1 MDTESSKRPLIFEK
15 MREYFGED
23 NILNTL
29 TLKTEKSKSTV
40 LTIMRGMGYDNDL
53 AQSIA
58 DMIPFERG
66 ANWTLKEC
74 FEGNEEKGRKPV
86 TEFINAVASIEN
98 LKENLLMIEGL
109 ITGRSIH
116 ASAVY
121 IFSEGYLKQNSRMKA
136 PNGTWITA
144 YNMHDSDW
152 MGALKF
158 DCLTI
163 SNLDMIHSALDL
175 LIDNKVIKDR
185 GSIKA
190 NYDAYIHPD
199 VLDYTDTRMWEV
211 LDNGQLINAF
221 QFDTP
226 VGSQTIRKV
235 QPKNLNELTIS
246 NSLMRLVSEG
256 EEQPVDEYIKFK
268 KDINLWIK
276 EMHAFGLNQEEIEIL
291 KKHLLQDYGV
301 SAEQESVM
309 EMTMDK
315 QISGFSVKEANKLR
329 KSIAK
334 KNPKLLAETKELFYK
349 KGMELGTRKVM
360 LDYVW
365 EVQFK
370 RQFGYSFSK
379 NHTTPYS
386 IICLQEMN
394 IAYHYSQLFW
404 NTACLTVSAGA
415 NETTDKNKTTNYGK
429 IAKAIGDIQQRGQVV
444 TFPHINKA
452 KFSFSPDV
460 EKNEIVFSLK
470 GICGIGDDL
479 AKAIIDN
486 RPYTSLNNFIEKINA
501 YKNQS
506 PDNKFGN
513 TAVIALIKAGSFD
526 EIEHKDRVEIMKE
539 YIKSISNPLK
549 SLSMDNI
556 VDLYNLGLLTK
567 EQKAYEYRLYKFK
580 KYVLSKQFFVK
591 QAGKSANTGYYY
603 LEPKYAEPFFF
614 EHFIHNMQEDKDYE
628 YNEEGKL
635 IVKRGS
641 LEREF
646 NKLMQDFKETVLNS
660 EENLEKIN
668 HQRFQEIWDNV
679 ASGTISKWEM
689 DSLSFYY
696 HDHELKNVD
705 EKYYSIVDYE
715 KLNRVPEVEEYFMWR
730 GKEKPRFKLSRICG
744 TVLDKDKNKHIVT
757 LLTPTGVVLVKFY
770 KGQFGFYDQ
779 QLSEIDE
786 ETNKK
791 TVIEKSWFTRGT
803 KLLITGY
810 RREDQFIPKKYSD
823 SVYKHSIQLIKN
835 IDEDG
840 KLVLQNE
847 REGKESEVF

>member
-1 MDTESSKRPLIFEK
+1 MPDIDVDSESSKRPLIFEK

-199 VLDYTDTRMWEV
+199 VLDYTDPRMWEV

-276 EMHAFGLNQEEIEIL
+276 EMHDFGLNQEEIEIL

-334 KNPKLLAETKELFYK
+334 LFGVLYGNIK
-349 KGMELGTRKVM
+349 
-360 LDYVW
+360 
-365 EVQFK
+365 
-370 RQFGYSFSK
+370 
-379 NHTTPYS
+379 
-386 IICLQEMN
+386 II
-394 IAYHYSQLFW
+394 
-404 NTACLTVSAGA
+404 
-415 NETTDKNKTTNYGK
+415 
-429 IAKAIGDIQQRGQVV
+429 IG
-444 TFPHINKA
+444 
-452 KFSFSPDV
+452 
-460 EKNEIVFSLK
+460 
-470 GICGIGDDL
+470 
-479 AKAIIDN
+479 
-486 RPYTSLNNFIEKINA
+486 
-501 YKNQS
+501 
-506 PDNKFGN
+506 
-513 TAVIALIKAGSFD
+513 
-526 EIEHKDRVEIMKE
+526 
-539 YIKSISNPLK
+539 
-549 SLSMDNI
+549 
-556 VDLYNLGLLTK
+556 
-567 EQKAYEYRLYKFK
+567 
-580 KYVLSKQFFVK
+580 
-591 QAGKSANTGYYY
+591 
-603 LEPKYAEPFFF
+603 
-614 EHFIHNMQEDKDYE
+614 
-628 YNEEGKL
+628 
-635 IVKRGS
+635 
-641 LEREF
+641 
-646 NKLMQDFKETVLNS
+646 
-660 EENLEKIN
+660 
-668 HQRFQEIWDNV
+668 
-679 ASGTISKWEM
+679 
-689 DSLSFYY
+689 
-696 HDHELKNVD
+696 
-705 EKYYSIVDYE
+705 
-715 KLNRVPEVEEYFMWR
+715 
-730 GKEKPRFKLSRICG
+730 
-744 TVLDKDKNKHIVT
+744 
-757 LLTPTGVVLVKFY
+757 
-770 KGQFGFYDQ
+770 
-779 QLSEIDE
+779 
-786 ETNKK
+786 
-791 TVIEKSWFTRGT
+791 
-803 KLLITGY
+803 
-810 RREDQFIPKKYSD
+810 
-823 SVYKHSIQLIKN
+823 
-835 IDEDG
+835 
-840 KLVLQNE
+840 
-847 REGKESEVF
+847 

>member
-1 MDTESSKRPLIFEK
+1 
-15 MREYFGED
+15 
-23 NILNTL
+23 
-29 TLKTEKSKSTV
+29 
-40 LTIMRGMGYDNDL
+40 
-53 AQSIA
+53 
-58 DMIPFERG
+58 
-66 ANWTLKEC
+66 
-74 FEGNEEKGRKPV
+74 
-86 TEFINAVASIEN
+86 
-98 LKENLLMIEGL
+98 
-109 ITGRSIH
+109 
-116 ASAVY
+116 
-121 IFSEGYLKQNSRMKA
+121 
-136 PNGTWITA
+136 
-144 YNMHDSDW
+144 
-152 MGALKF
+152 
-158 DCLTI
+158 
-163 SNLDMIHSALDL
+163 
-175 LIDNKVIKDR
+175 
-185 GSIKA
+185 
-190 NYDAYIHPD
+190 
-199 VLDYTDTRMWEV
+199 
-211 LDNGQLINAF
+211 
-221 QFDTP
+221 
-226 VGSQTIRKV
+226 
-235 QPKNLNELTIS
+235 
-246 NSLMRLVSEG
+246 
-256 EEQPVDEYIKFK
+256 
-268 KDINLWIK
+268 
-276 EMHAFGLNQEEIEIL
+276 
-291 KKHLLQDYGV
+291 
-301 SAEQESVM
+301 
-309 EMTMDK
+309 
-315 QISGFSVKEANKLR
+315 
-329 KSIAK
+329 
-334 KNPKLLAETKELFYK
+334 
-349 KGMELGTRKVM
+349 
-360 LDYVW
+360 
-365 EVQFK
+365 
-370 RQFGYSFSK
+370 
-379 NHTTPYS
+379 
-386 IICLQEMN
+386 MN

-415 NETTDKNKTTNYGK
+415 NETTDRNKTTNYGK

-452 KFSFSPDV
+452 KFSFSPDI

-513 TAVIALIKAGSFD
+513 TAVIALIKAGAFD
-526 EIEHKDRVEIMKE
+526 EIEHKDRGEIMKE
-539 YIKSISNPLK
+539 YIRSISNPLK

-646 NKLMQDFKETVLNS
+646 NKLMQDLKETVLNS

-668 HQRFQEIWDNV
+668 HQRFQEVWDNV

-803 KLLITGY
+803 KLLITGF

-823 SVYKHSIQLIKN
+823 SVYKHSIQLIKS

-847 REGKESEVF
+847 REGKESEIL